1 MAEERKTELD
11 NPVLTGE
18 IPRPN
23 TDELDDNA
31 NLMATVMN
39 GEELAEKM
47 KGYMDSHYVQNIH
60 GKQYPKVEWWNTLGS
75 FIGVK
80 PMLEFDRRMDNGEV
94 VEWEATIQLRHT
106 GTNAL
111 HGRAASMCSS
121 QERMWKSS
129 DEYAIRSMASTRA
142 TGKAYRLGYSHI
154 AIAAGLEPTPA
165 EEMIGIEK
173 SDRFERAPAKSAP
186 TQQATSTAT
195 TPTNDWET
203 YQRDGGNFVLPVGRQ
218 EYAKAGMT
226 LTEVARTEKGR
237 SWLDWMSK
245 QTATPQRQVPKIA
258 GDFLAKQHEF
268 EKEVISV
275 AKSDPMVKLNDS
287 KLKALQLLKETGTD
301 NSEWHDLI
309 VAELG
314 DKFKD
319 GSDSYSQEDWEE
331 IRVHFTRR
339 AENSSQG
346 ELL

>member
-11 NPVLTGE
+11 NPVFTGE

-23 TDELDDNA
+23 ADELDDNA
-31 NLMATVMN
+31 NLMAPVMN

-47 KGYMDSHYVQNIH
+47 KGYMGSHYVQNIH

-80 PMLEFDRRMDNGEV
+80 PMLEFDRRIDNGEV

-173 SDRFERAPAKSAP
+173 TDRFER
-186 TQQATSTAT
+186 TQPSYPMTRHNATAQGSIG
-195 TPTNDWET
+195 DWEM
-203 YQRDGGNFVLPVGRQ
+203 YEKDGGNFILPVGKQ
-218 EYAKAGMT
+218 AYAKVGMN
-226 LTEVARTEKGR
+226 LHEVYASEKGKD
-237 SWLDWMSK
+237 WLKWM
-245 QTATPQRQVPKIA
+245 AGNPITPHRQMPRIA
-258 GDFLAKQHEF
+258 KDFLAKQLEF
-268 EKEVISV
+268 QKEVLSV
-275 AKSDPMVKLNDS
+275 AKEDPMVKLNDS
-287 KLKALQLLKETGTD
+287 RLKALQLLKETGTD

-314 DKFKD
+314 DRFKD